1 MRVKLKVEGMW
12 EFRKALRAVDTELP
26 KQLRKG
32 FNEVAEL
39 VANEAA
45 DRVPVRSGAL
55 RDSIRPRSTQSEGR
69 VVMGRASVPY
79 AGWID
84 FGGTISPRGA
94 PMTRD
99 FRRNGRY
106 LFVAA
111 DDLAPRI
118 RKETVDV
125 LNRFVDKAGLG

>member
-12 EFRKALRAVDTELP
+12 EFRKALRSVDKELP
-26 KQLRKG
+26 RQLRKG

-39 VANEAA
+39 VADEAA
-45 DRVPVRSGAL
+45 SRVPVRSGAL

-69 VVMGRASVPY
+69 VVMGRSTVPY

-84 FGGTISPRGA
+84 FGGTIAPRGTD
-94 PMTRD
+94 MTRD

-111 DDLAPRI
+111 DDLAPRV
-118 RKETVDV
+118 RKETQAV
-125 LNRFVDKAGLG
+125 LNRFVDKSGLG

>member
-26 KQLRKG
+26 KQLRRG
-32 FNEVAEL
+32 FNDVAEM
-39 VANEAA
+39 VADEAA
-45 DRVPVRSGAL
+45 SRVPVRSGAL

-84 FGGTISPRGA
+84 FGGTIAPRGA
-94 PMTRD
+94 PMTRP
-99 FRRNGRY
+99 FLRNGRY
-106 LFVAA
+106 LFVTA
-111 DDLAPRI
+111 DEMAPRI
-118 RKETVDV
+118 RKESERL
-125 LNRFVDKAGLG
+125 LNRFADRAGL

>member
-84 FGGTISPRGA
+84 FGGTISPRGTA
-94 PMTRD
+94 MTRD

-118 RKETVDV
+118 RKETEQV